1 MKIMKTNCINCGA
14 PLSSDGY
21 CKYCNT
27 KIRYTNEIELDN
39 TLTFG
44 KDTEILLKINC
55 KDETMLLPLRGQ
67 IILETMISTEDECT
81 EVNLTF
87 SGYIAE

>member
-1 MKIMKTNCINCGA
+1 M
-14 PLSSDGY
+14 
-21 CKYCNT
+21 
-27 KIRYTNEIELDN
+27 DN

-44 KDTEILLKINC
+44 KDAEILLKINC
-55 KDETMLLPLRGQ
+55 KDEIMLLPLRGQ
-67 IILETMISTEDECT
+67 IILETMINNPGEYT